1 MPGHPRTGA
10 TIVKLGLLF
19 SLLTGCLSKAPT
31 GPGTSSPLAY
41 PVLLYSENHLIV
53 WPHEERLTTT
63 NIATGITYPSYTI
76 LDSNGAQY
84 SIRKV
89 TDFDNRSG
97 FFNMGTTSYRV
108 FLHLKSEGT
117 PSLDKAKATL
127 KAVAHRYDMVQ
138 NKSAADEA
146 IGGAK
151 SFRELVEKCG
161 SPWDWR

>member
-1 MPGHPRTGA
+1 MSGKIPTGL
-10 TIVKLGLLF
+10 TFVKLGLLF
-19 SLLTGCLSKAPT
+19 SLLSGCLSKAPT
-31 GPGTSSPLAY
+31 APGTSAPLAY
-41 PVLLYSENHLIV
+41 PVLLYSENHIIV

-63 NIATGITYPSYTI
+63 NIATGITFPSYTI
-76 LDSNGAQY
+76 LDSKGARY

-89 TDFDNRSG
+89 TDFDKNSG

-117 PSLDKAKATL
+117 PGLDEAKAAL
-127 KAVAHRYDMVQ
+127 KAVARRYDMVQ
-138 NKSAADEA
+138 NKNAADEA
-146 IGGAK
+146 IDGAK